1 MTTVL
6 VATRDGCRVFSETG
20 QAGLE
25 LAGGPVHDLAATGVR
40 DALAIVHDTQVW
52 TRQSPA
58 SGTAFG
64 PATWQL
70 IADTGRNLRAL
81 TFHRECIFAGGGD
94 EPLLLRVS
102 PNGTTIRLEGFDDVP
117 GREQWFSQGPPLCIR
132 AMTSTCDD
140 SALLATVHVGGI
152 PRSVDGGKTW
162 APTVPVMWDVH
173 ETRAHPHRP
182 EVIASASAVGL
193 LTSLDGGATWNVITE
208 AAMDPPHA
216 LAVAMLPDEA
226 LFSIQDG
233 PFAKRSQVWRWH
245 VGDSRA
251 ELVRD
256 GLPDW
261 LEGRIDTHHI
271 AANGERAALVDG
283 AGNVW
288 LSSEGSTGWHVIA
301 RNLRYTQAVLVL

>member
-25 LAGGPVHDLAATGVR
+25 LAGGPVQCLATAGIR
-40 DALAIVHDTQVW
+40 SALAIVRGTQVW
-52 TRQSPA
+52 VRQSPA
-58 SGTAFG
+58 SGTALG

-70 IADTGRNLRAL
+70 IADTGRPLQSL
-81 TFHRECIFAGGGD
+81 TCHREGIFAGGGD
-94 EPLLLRVS
+94 EPFLLRVS
-102 PNGTTIRLEGFDDVP
+102 TSGATVRMEGFDEVP
-117 GREQWFSQGPPLCIR
+117 GREQWFAQGPPLGVR

-140 SALLATVHVGGI
+140 SVLLATVHVGGL

-162 APTVPVMWDVH
+162 EPTVPVMWDVH
-173 ETRAHPHRP
+173 EACAHPNRP
-182 EVIASASAVGL
+182 EVIACAAAVGL
-193 LTSLDGGATWNVITE
+193 LTSLDGGATWQVITE
-208 AAMDPPHA
+208 GGMNPPHS

-226 LFSIQDG
+226 LFSIQEG
-233 PFAKRSQVWRWH
+233 PFAKQAQIWRWH
-245 VGDSRA
+245 IGDRKA
-251 ELVRD
+251 EQVRD
-256 GLPDW
+256 GLPEW

-271 AANGERAALVDG
+271 AANAERAALVDG

-288 LSSEGSTGWHVIA
+288 LSSEGSKGWQVIA

>member
-25 LAGGPVHDLAATGVR
+25 LAGAPVHGLAAAGAR
-40 DALAIVHDTQVW
+40 GALAIVSSTQVW
-52 TRQSPA
+52 TRQTPG

-64 PATWQL
+64 PASWQL
-70 IADTGRNLRAL
+70 IADTGRPLQSL
-81 TFHRECIFAGGGD
+81 TCHREGIFAGGGD
-94 EPLLLRVS
+94 EPFLLRVS
-102 PNGTTIRLEGFDDVP
+102 SNGTTLRMEGFDEVP
-117 GREQWFSQGPPLCIR
+117 GREQWFSQGPPLGVR

-140 SALLATVHVGGI
+140 SVLLATVHVGGI
-152 PRSVDGGKTW
+152 PRSVDGGRTW
-162 APTVPVMWDVH
+162 ASTIPVMWDAH
-173 ETRAHPHRP
+173 ETRAHPNRP
-182 EVIASASAVGL
+182 EVIASASGAGL
-193 LTSLDGGATWNVITE
+193 LVSLDSGATWKMITE
-208 AAMDPPHA
+208 GGMNPLHS
-216 LAVAMLPDEA
+216 LAVAVLPDEA

-233 PFAKRSQVWRWH
+233 PFAKRAQIWRWH
-245 VGDSRA
+245 IGDSKA
-251 ELVRD
+251 EQVRD
-256 GLPDW
+256 GLPEW

-288 LSSEGSTGWHVIA
+288 LSGEGSRGWKVIA